1 MFSPE
6 VICVEN
12 TLIVSELFELQS
24 TDEARIQYQNK
35 NLDMFQNLFYNVVQ
49 KKKRTERII
58 FRSDGTP
65 THLTRTVRSWLND
78 KFNSRWFERDGSIA
92 WGSQ

>member
-6 VICVEN
+6 VFCVEN

-49 KKKRTERII
+49 KKKRTEKII
-58 FRSDGTP
+58 FR
-65 THLTRTVRSWLND
+65 
-78 KFNSRWFERDGSIA
+78 
-92 WGSQ
+92 